1 MDTNAQL
8 VQPRR
13 IISPKRKVRSTVTP
27 TPVDLEPATAYEAIT
42 RQKVENLEDDLAE
55 IKNRVDTIF
64 YLVIGSILVDMISRW
79 VSG

>member
-1 MDTNAQL
+1 MDTNAHL

-13 IISPKRKVRSTVTP
+13 IISPKRKVRNTTPP

-64 YLVIGSILVDMISRW
+64 YLVIGSILVDMLARW